1 MVSMNIVIIGRSG
14 QVSRAL
20 QREFASTHQLTVIGQ
35 AELDLAQTSR
45 LRAALEPLAADI
57 LINAAAYT
65 AVDQAEADAETA
77 AAINTEAPRIL
88 AEWARDRD
96 IPFVHYS
103 TDYVFDGTGRTPYT
117 ETCIPAPLSVYGRS
131 KLAGEQ
137 AVLAT
142 GGRALV
148 LRTSWVYSHDG
159 QCFFTTMRRLLA
171 ERDELHVVDDQQGAP
186 TWAPTIAKA
195 TRHLLERL
203 SDQPDLA
210 GLYHLTNAGQTSWY
224 GFAEAIAEC
233 LANRRELRARLYPT
247 STSNYPTPA
256 ARPLYSRLDCN
267 KAQAVLPFALPD
279 WREDFDRCWTH
290 FERDASPR

>member
-1 MVSMNIVIIGRSG
+1 MNIVIIGRSG

-20 QREFASTHQLTVIGQ
+20 QREFASTHRLTVIGQ
-35 AELDLAQTSR
+35 AELDLAKTSQ
-45 LRAALEPLAADI
+45 LRAALETLTADLI
-57 LINAAAYT
+57 INAAAYT
-65 AVDQAEADAETA
+65 AVDQAEDDAETA
-77 AAINTEAPRIL
+77 TAINTEAPRIL

-103 TDYVFDGTGRTPYT
+103 TDYVFDGTGRQPYT
-117 ETCIPAPLSVYGRS
+117 EACAPAPLSVYGRS

-137 AVLAT
+137 AVLAS

-159 QCFFTTMRRLLA
+159 QCFFNTMRRLLA

-186 TWAPTIAKA
+186 TWAPTIARA
-195 TRHLLERL
+195 TRHLVERL
-203 SDQPDLA
+203 GEQPELG

-233 LANRRELRARLYPT
+233 LANRGELRARLYPT
-247 STSNYPTPA
+247 NTRNYPTPA
-256 ARPLYSRLDCN
+256 TRPLYSRLDCS

-279 WREDFDRCWTH
+279 WREDFDRCWTL
-290 FERDASPR
+290 FERDESTR

>member
-1 MVSMNIVIIGRSG
+1 MASMNIVIIGRSG

-20 QREFASTHQLTVIGQ
+20 QREFDSTHQLNVIGQ

-65 AVDQAEADAETA
+65 AVDQAEANAETA
-77 AAINTEAPRIL
+77 TAINTEAPRIL

-159 QCFFTTMRRLLA
+159 QCFFNTMRRLLA

-203 SDQPDLA
+203 TDQPELA

-233 LANRRELRARLYPT
+233 LANRSELRARLYPT

-267 KAQAVLPFALPD
+267 KAQAVLPFTLPD

-290 FERDASPR
+290 FEQDASAR